1 MSILAINHDCVVM
14 IYRRD
19 LVRVRQWGDIVMIQ
33 PGGMWCE
40 IAVGQEVLAHMQH
53 HGVWYEF
60 IAGR

>member
-1 MSILAINHDCVVM
+1 M

-19 LVRVRQWGDIVMIQ
+19 LVRVRQWGDVVMIQ

-40 IAVGQEVLAHMQH
+40 IGVGQEVLAHMQH